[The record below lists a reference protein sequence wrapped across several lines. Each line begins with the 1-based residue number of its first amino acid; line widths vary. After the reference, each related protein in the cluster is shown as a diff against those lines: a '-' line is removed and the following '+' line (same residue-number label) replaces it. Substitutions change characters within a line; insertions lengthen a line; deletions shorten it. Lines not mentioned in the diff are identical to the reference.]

1 MSGRESRMLTGIA
14 RWCFGLARIW
24 RMSIL
29 ITWLYERPKWVEVG
43 IWWGR
48 GLEGEMGKFGLWWYG

>member
-1 MSGRESRMLTGIA
+1 VLTGIA

-29 ITWLYERPKWVEVG
+29 ITWLCERTKLMGRDSTGQNEDG
-43 IWWGR
+43 KGR
-48 GLEGEMGKFGLWWYG
+48 GP

>member
-1 MSGRESRMLTGIA
+1 MGRILTGTA

>member
-1 MSGRESRMLTGIA
+1 MLTGIA